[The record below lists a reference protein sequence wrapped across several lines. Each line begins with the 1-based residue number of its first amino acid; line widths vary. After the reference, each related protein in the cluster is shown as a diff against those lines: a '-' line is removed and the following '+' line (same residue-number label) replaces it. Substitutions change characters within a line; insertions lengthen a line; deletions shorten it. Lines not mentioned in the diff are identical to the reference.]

1 MMLLKPGQDMM
12 ACPAAHAPASGCT
25 CEPGVLTFADR
36 RCLSGAFGTVY
47 KAVLDDVDQ
56 VAVKMLPSAQFT
68 RHQLRA
74 FLNEVGAEVVLHICG
89 TAEHLQWMPVHL

>member
-1 MMLLKPGQDMM
+1 M
-12 ACPAAHAPASGCT
+12 
-25 CEPGVLTFADR
+25 
-36 RCLSGAFGTVY
+36 Y

-74 FLNEVGAEVVLHICG
+74 FLNEVGVEVVLHICG
-89 TAEHLQWMPVHL
+89 TAEHLHWMPVHL